1 MPLNRCARGF
11 TRRGFL
17 AATAGLALG
26 GCASGP
32 AADTAAGGDFD
43 VTVDGKLG
51 PAVLNRLPQ
60 RVIALSF
67 GQDADA
73 AVALGVVPIAMARGS
88 STPSGIQPW
97 VEPLLGGAHPELL
110 RLSESVPLEQVAALE
125 PDLFLAVGDH
135 HLESYHDTLG
145 KMAPVLSYV
154 TGPNLDQWPETTRR
168 VGRVLGREDR
178 AAQVISETERKIA
191 EARTGAALGDRTFT
205 FSSVGG
211 GQVFTKNDPAD
222 VLAVSLAQYGIRL
235 SPAVTSLPA
244 TGTKGIAGVSLERLD
259 LLDAD
264 LVLVSYQTAAQR
276 QTFEAEPLFAGLSAV
291 RRGSYVAL
299 DQAEAQALAFPS
311 ALAAAYTAEHTVPK
325 LAAAAK

>member
-1 MPLNRCARGF
+1 MPLKTSAGGL

-17 AATAGLALG
+17 AGAAGLALA
-26 GCASGP
+26 GCAPGEGSGTGP
-32 AADTAAGGDFD
+32 AGDFA

-51 PAVLNRLPQ
+51 SAVLNRLPQ
-60 RVIALSF
+60 RVIALGF

-73 AVALGVVPIAMARGS
+73 AVALGVIPVAMAKGS

-125 PDLFLAVGDH
+125 PDLFLAVGDY
-135 HLESYHDTLG
+135 HLETYYDTLTR
-145 KMAPVLSYV
+145 MAPVLSY
-154 TGPNLDQWPETTRR
+154 TAGPNLDQWPETTRR
-168 VGRVLGREDR
+168 IGRVLGWEDR
-178 AAQVISETERKIA
+178 AAQAISETERKIA
-191 EARTGAALGDRTFT
+191 EARDTAALADRTFT
-205 FSSVGG
+205 VSSVGG
-211 GQVFTKNDPAD
+211 GQVFTKNSADD
-222 VLAVSLAQYGIRL
+222 VLAVSLARYGIRL
-235 SPAVTSLPA
+235 SPTVTALPSIA
-244 TGTKGIAGVSLERLD
+244 TKGIAGVSLEMLE

-264 LVLVSYQTAAQR
+264 LVLVSYQNDAQR
-276 QTFEAEPLFAGLSAV
+276 QAFEAQPLFAGLPAV

-311 ALAAAYTAEHTVPK
+311 ALAVAYTAEHIVPK